1 MMTRKAMAKSVET
14 ANRRGIASVVKREKS
29 MRLTVTPDVYER
41 LERLAV
47 TVGVP
52 PSTLATVALGL
63 YVSSQE
69 KTLVLAERMAER
81 IGDQLGGDMGAEMVK
96 QLSLLTKG
104 PQ

>member
-1 MMTRKAMAKSVET
+1 MVTAKTRGRNPGTVSIVRRDKS
-14 ANRRGIASVVKREKS
+14 I
-29 MRLTVTPDVYER
+29 RLTITPDIYER

-81 IGDQLGGDMGAEMVK
+81 IGDQLGGDVGAEMVK
-96 QLSLLTKG
+96 QLSLLSKG
-104 PQ
+104 EQH

>member
-1 MMTRKAMAKSVET
+1 MATNVEMV
-14 ANRRGIASVVKREKS
+14 NRRGIGSVVKRDKS
-29 MRLTVTPDVYER
+29 MRLTVTGDVYER

-63 YVSSQE
+63 YVASQE
-69 KTLVLAERMAER
+69 KSLVLAERMAER

-104 PQ
+104 EQH